1 MPTEELYQEAVLAR
15 RDGDLLR
22 AATLF
27 GRAAAEESDPARSL
41 WLLMRQSNMLANL
54 DRAGEAAAIAEDVL
68 VRSRELGLD
77 LVSADALCVIA
88 GVRLESINVDA
99 GITALA
105 EALSLLEGCTAE
117 SDYANVVQN
126 LAVTYLRNEYAN
138 EAIVLLEQSLQRSAG
153 ADEETIALINA
164 NLVKA
169 LVLDALETDDARSLR
184 SAELLR
190 RSAEV
195 ATKVLEGGGG
205 TDVRPARAVC
215 LAYRAI
221 ARLRLDDADGAAA
234 DAEAAISV
242 AGDQLHRERC
252 VASYSLGAARRAIG
266 RKDGVLEHLER
277 AVSLSLTFGPRRLT
291 SPALRE
297 LAETHRQ
304 LGNTDAAFGA
314 LLQLSTVLE
323 AEKRAHRA
331 GRVAHI
337 RLGVQLRALER
348 MSVEDPL
355 TSLPNRRYLDQLL
368 GVLSERGTPLVLGVV
383 DLDNF
388 KRINDLYSH
397 GAGDEVLR
405 TVAWALQHHCRRGDT
420 VVRLGG
426 DEFVVVLAN
435 TGQRTGDAAL
445 ERLRAG
451 IAACRWA
458 DIDPALEVTGSIGAI
473 AATLRPGTADDALAL
488 ADDALR
494 AAKAAGKN
502 RVEVRILE
510 A

>member
-1 MPTEELYQEAVLAR
+1 MPTEDLYDEAVLAR

-27 GRAAAEESDPARSL
+27 GRAAAEEDDPARSL

-117 SDYANVVQN
+117 PDYANIVQN

-190 RSAEV
+190 RSVEV

-221 ARLRLDDADGAAA
+221 ARLRLDDAVGAAA
-234 DAEAAISV
+234 DAETAISV

-252 VASYSLGAARRAIG
+252 VASYSLGAARRALG

-420 VVRLGG
+420 VVRVGG

-435 TGQRTGDAAL
+435 TGQRTGDTAL

-451 IAACRWA
+451 IAACRWD

-488 ADDALR
+488 ADGALR

-502 RVEVRILE
+502 RVEVRTLE